1 MANETQIGKLVI
13 DLQIKTQALEKGLST
28 AKQKLQEIENSNKS
42 LESSNKSL
50 DASFIAMSASIVA
63 ALHGIG
69 SAIKTCVN
77 EYNSYTQAMSGLQN
91 IASYTGQDME
101 KLTDIMNK
109 FTKYGLT
116 QTDIAT
122 AIKNF
127 SLMGYTAEETEQM
140 IMALTESAI
149 SNRQACYSVSEA
161 VRMASEGYK
170 NGISTLSDAAGV
182 TENLSVMES
191 RYAESIGKTVGQLTE
206 AEKNQ
211 AYLNRTMAA
220 AEPFVGATAQY
231 METLAGKQGEY
242 SQALRETQVAY
253 TEALEPTL
261 VKLEEFKTTMLS
273 TLTDFINQNE
283 EATAGI
289 TVFVVTLGTLSIAIM
304 AVKKAYDAYKT
315 SAIAATIA
323 SEGFTAAL
331 SANPL
336 GAALTIITLLVSAFA
351 GLSAAT
357 ETQRQKQEE
366 LNAVQAKHNEIMR
379 GTIELTNENIQSMET
394 TKDTMEQYIK
404 DYNNYIS
411 QTAAL
416 GNIQESGMLEG
427 KDNEKWGEIYKELT
441 ASQKVLEAQVNET
454 SNALKEQFGIE
465 EDGLIATEKVTSI
478 LNAYNKRL
486 GEAEAI
492 QKIKTA
498 IDTDSVKTQQKEAA
512 QLKINADQM
521 QKYLNTVKQGNK
533 SSTEYQNAVK
543 ELAKAYPEV
552 ANAQGIIINTAQD
565 YINAEKAKA
574 DQSWNTSQATI
585 QGNISVINSFIDLA
599 NAAINDT
606 NMQQELAKA
615 IGISYENIIPTLTSV
630 LNILKAISGQVPE
643 DVPGIEPVSY
653 TPSYTPS
660 YSSSAEVYE
669 NKQLDNYKSL
679 IEYKKSLDQISL
691 KEEISMYQ
699 KALNSYAKTTDEKR
713 ELKTKIYELNK
724 ELDQKELDDYISLI
738 EYKKSLDQLSL
749 KEEISMYK
757 KALNNYAKTTEDK
770 RELRT
775 KIYEL
780 NKEMAQKEKDLLDQQ
795 TEDYERY
802 IEEQKNLRGAAYDA
816 AEQAK
821 DYDAIIKMHK
831 NYLSQIMKDERL
843 SLDERKELYREEL
856 QTIRDYEQQKR
867 DLRVES
873 IDDTVSQLTD
883 AITKQLQELQEKDK
897 ELIDKNLEEVE
908 RWKNAR
914 IDAINEEY
922 DARIEA
928 IDKELE
934 ALNKAEEQ
942 KSRDEEDSEYERKRK
957 RLEELI
963 AFEHDATN
971 KANYQK
977 QLDELVAD
985 YQKTL
990 EERALQDKK
999 DILEEQKDQ
1008 IQEEQDA
1015 QIEAIE
1021 NEAEKRKE
1029 SYEQQLDELEKYYD
1043 EQIDMAQQTA
1053 EKMLLNVEDNQKQI
1067 LNLLKNYGDAY
1078 EITGQSLGEK
1088 LAQGINE
1095 GVTKNIQ
1102 NIIQKI
1108 QDTIDTNIENKLKEW
1123 TKGSYTYRAGQSKP
1137 QVTNKTINVY
1147 QTNNIEQNP
1156 ELPSETYRKLKA
1168 VDEQL
1173 AAQLAGI

>member
-13 DLQIKTQALEKGLST
+13 DLQIKTQALEKGLNA
-28 AKQKLQEIENSNKS
+28 AKQKIQEMEDNNKS
-42 LESSNKSL
+42 LENSNKSL
-50 DASFIAMSASIVA
+50 DASFIAMSASILVA
-63 ALHGIG
+63 LNKIG
-69 SAIKTCVN
+69 SAIKSCVN
-77 EYNSYTQAMSGLQN
+77 EYNNYTQAMSGLQN
-91 IASYTGQDME
+91 IANYTGQDMSE
-101 KLTDIMNK
+101 LTQIMQK
-109 FTKYGLT
+109 FMKYGLS

-161 VRMASEGYK
+161 VKMASEGYK

-191 RYAESIGKTVGQLTE
+191 KYAESIGKTVGQLTE

-211 AYLNRTMAA
+211 AYLNRTLEAA
-220 AEPFVGATAQY
+220 APFAGATAQY

-253 TEALEPTL
+253 SEALEPTL
-261 VKLEEFKTTMLS
+261 TKIEEMKTNAMS
-273 TLTDFINQNE
+273 TLADFISSNE
-283 EATAGI
+283 EAATGVTTFI
-289 TVFVVTLGTLSIAIM
+289 VTLGSLAVAIT
-304 AVKKAYDAYKT
+304 ALKKAYDVYKT
-315 SAIAATIA
+315 STFAATVA
-323 SEGFTAAL
+323 TQGFTAAL
-331 SANPL
+331 MTNPL
-336 GAALTIITLLVSAFA
+336 GAIAVAISLVVSA
-351 GLSAAT
+351 LAT
-357 ETQRQKQEE
+357 
-366 LNAVQAKHNEIMR
+366 
-379 GTIELTNENIQSMET
+379 
-394 TKDTMEQYIK
+394 Y
-404 DYNNYIS
+404 
-411 QTAAL
+411 
-416 GNIQESGMLEG
+416 
-427 KDNEKWGEIYKELT
+427 
-441 ASQKVLEAQVNET
+441 T
-454 SNALKEQFGIE
+454 S
-465 EDGLIATEKVTSI
+465 ATEKQAEAQQI
-478 LNAYNKRL
+478 LNERTQQYNDILSGKYGYTESAVSNAEQRKSEIEEEISLLNQILQKRQEL
-486 GEAEAI
+486 QYTKRWSGNNSDQTNALQKELNDLLEQYEDIAKEKAGSDKEIRDNLNSLNTELKDYTEYLEEANAVE
-492 QKIKTA
+492 KISKGL
-498 IDTDSVKTQQKEAA
+498 DTDTIKNKQKEAA
-512 QLKINADQM
+512 QLKVNANQM
-521 QKYLNTVKQGNK
+521 QKYLDTVKTTSK
-533 SSTEYQNAVK
+533 SSTEYQAAVK
-543 ELAKAYPEV
+543 ALAEAYPEA
-552 ANAQGIIINTAQD
+552 ANAEGIIISKAQD
-565 YINAEKAKA
+565 YINAEKLKA
-574 DQSWNTSQATI
+574 DTAWNASQETI
-585 QGNISVINSFIDLA
+585 QSYINMI
-599 NAAINDT
+599 NAALQSESVQKQVAQN
-606 NMQQELAKA
+606 
-615 IGISYENIIPTLTSV
+615 IGISFEELKPKLESV
-630 LNILKAISGQVPE
+630 LGVLKLMAGYQAE
-643 DVPGIEPVSY
+643 DVPGVEPVSI
-653 TPSYTPS
+653 S
-660 YSSSAEVYE
+660 YSAPSISSSSNVYE

-831 NYLSQIMKDERL
+831 NYLNQIMKDERL
-843 SLDERKELYREEL
+843 SLDERKDLYREEL

-867 DLRVES
+867 ELRVES

>member
-1 MANETQIGKLVI
+1 MLLLCSKRGVTWRKKHKYGKLVI
-13 DLQIKTQALEKGLST
+13 DLQIKTQALEQGLNT
-28 AKQKLQEIENSNKS
+28 AKQKLKEIENSNKS
-42 LESSNKSL
+42 LENSNKSL

-63 ALHGIG
+63 TLYGIG
-69 SAIKTCVN
+69 SAIKTCVD

-91 IASYTGQDME
+91 IASYTGQDMN
-101 KLTDIMNK
+101 KLTQIMQK
-109 FTKYGLT
+109 FMKYGLT

-191 RYAESIGKTVGQLTE
+191 KYAESIGKTVGQLTE

-211 AYLNRTMAA
+211 AYLNRTMEAA
-220 AEPFVGATAQY
+220 APFAGATAQY

-253 TEALEPTL
+253 AEAMEPTL
-261 VKLEEFKTTMLS
+261 FKIEEFKTRMLT
-273 TLTDFINQNE
+273 TLTDFIIQNE
-283 EATAGI
+283 EATEGV
-289 TVFVVTLGTLSIAIM
+289 TVFVTTLGTLTVAVLAVRKAIKSYTEATGVANATTQTFTASLLKNPLFIGGLAISAVVATLNALNSKIEESIEKLEEAGEKAKSIGDLLNNWSNNDMTYTEEEENEVKEVVQQTAQETKALIEELKNRKQQVAEINKEIEEEMKLKTPDWEKIDRLNKDLNTLKETISTMEGDIKRYDKAIHTLNKTLEISDTM
-304 AVKKAYDAYKT
+304 QSYLNASKQDAYRTQLLDIAQTKSDIREKQKLLNILKKGKT
-315 SAIAATIA
+315 STEEYTNAKNQLVKEYPELAKVNENTIA
-323 SEGFTAAL
+323 ST
-331 SANPL
+331 
-336 GAALTIITLLVSAFA
+336 
-351 GLSAAT
+351 
-357 ETQRQKQEE
+357 
-366 LNAVQAKHNEIMR
+366 
-379 GTIELTNENIQSMET
+379 
-394 TKDTMEQYIK
+394 
-404 DYNNYIS
+404 
-411 QTAAL
+411 
-416 GNIQESGMLEG
+416 
-427 KDNEKWGEIYKELT
+427 
-441 ASQKVLEAQVNET
+441 QKV
-454 SNALKEQFGIE
+454 
-465 EDGLIATEKVTSI
+465 
-478 LNAYNKRL
+478 
-486 GEAEAI
+486 
-492 QKIKTA
+492 
-498 IDTDSVKTQQKEAA
+498 
-512 QLKINADQM
+512 
-521 QKYLNTVKQGNK
+521 
-533 SSTEYQNAVK
+533 
-543 ELAKAYPEV
+543 
-552 ANAQGIIINTAQD
+552 
-565 YINAEKAKA
+565 INAEKDAAETEWALTQIQIQKSIV
-574 DQSWNTSQATI
+574 DLQTI
-585 QGNISVINSFIDLA
+585 LDNKEQYTLLAAAMKKETEEVTASLRNQIDVLSNLA
-599 NAAINDT
+599 N
-606 NMQQELAKA
+606 
-615 IGISYENIIPTLTSV
+615 LT
-630 LNILKAISGQVPE
+630 PE
-643 DVPGIEPVSY
+643 DFKGSIDTSY
-653 TPSYTPS
+653 TPVSTPS
-660 YSSSAEVYE
+660 YSSSSTYE
-669 NKQLDNYKSL
+669 NKKLDDYKAL

-691 KEEISMYQ
+691 KQEIAMYE
-699 KALNSYAKTTDEKR
+699 KALNSYAKTT
-713 ELKTKIYELNK
+713 
-724 ELDQKELDDYISLI
+724 
-738 EYKKSLDQLSL
+738 
-749 KEEISMYK
+749 EE
-757 KALNNYAKTTEDK
+757 K

-795 TEDYERY
+795 TEDYETY
-802 IEEQKNLRGAAYDA
+802 IQEQKNLRGAAYDV
-816 AEQAK
+816 AEQTK

-831 NYLSQIMKDERL
+831 NYLKQIMKDERL

-873 IDDTVSQLTD
+873 IDNAVSQLTD
-883 AITKQLQELQEKDK
+883 AITQQLEEMQEKDK
-897 ELIDKNLEEVE
+897 EMIDKNLEEVE
-908 RWKNAR
+908 KWKDAR
-914 IDAINEEY
+914 INAINEEY

-942 KSRDEEDSEYERKRK
+942 KSRDEEDSEYEQKRK

-971 KANYQK
+971 RANYQK
-977 QLDELVAD
+977 ELDKLIAD

-990 EERALQDKK
+990 DERALQDKK
-999 DILEEQKDQ
+999 DMLEEQKDK

-1021 NEAEKRKE
+1021 NEADKRKE
-1029 SYEQQLDELEKYYD
+1029 SYEQQLAELEKYYD

-1095 GVTKNIQ
+1095 GVAKKIQ
-1102 NIIQKI
+1102 NVIQKI

-1123 TKGSYTYRAGQSKP
+1123 TNGSYSYEAGASKP
-1137 QVTNKTINVY
+1137 QVTSKTVNVY

-1173 AAQLAGI
+1173 AAQLLAVM

>member
-1 MANETQIGKLVI
+1 MAKETQIGKLVI
-13 DLQIKTQALEKGLST
+13 DLQIKMQALEKGLNT
-28 AKQKLQEIENSNKS
+28 AKQKLQEMENSNKS
-42 LESSNKSL
+42 LENSNKSL
-50 DASFIAMSASIVA
+50 DASFIAMSASIIA
-63 ALHGIG
+63 TLHGIG

-77 EYNSYTQAMSGLQN
+77 EYNNYTQAMSGLQN
-91 IASYTGQDME
+91 IANYTGQDMQQ
-101 KLTDIMNK
+101 LTEIMNK
-109 FTKYGLT
+109 FSKYGLT
-116 QTDIAT
+116 QSDIAT

-127 SLMGYTAEETEQM
+127 SLMGYTVEDTEKM

-161 VRMASEGYK
+161 VKMASEGYK

-191 RYAESIGKTVGQLTE
+191 KYAESIGKTVGQLTD

-211 AYLNRTMAA
+211 AYLNRTMEAA
-220 AEPFVGATAQY
+220 APFAGAAAQY

-261 VKLEEFKTTMLS
+261 VKIEEFKVTMLQ
-273 TLTDFINQNE
+273 TLTDFISQNE
-283 EATAGI
+283 EATAGV
-289 TVFVVTLGTLSIAIM
+289 TAFVVTLGTLTLGIL
-304 AVKKAYDAYKT
+304 AVKKAYEVYKA
-315 SAIAATIA
+315 SAFAATVA
-323 SEGFTAAL
+323 TEGFTAAL
-331 SANPL
+331 TTNPVGL
-336 GAALTIITLLVSAFA
+336 VVTGVTLLISALA

-357 ETQRQKQEE
+357 ETQKQKQEE

-379 GTIELTNENIQSMET
+379 GTIELNNQNIQSMES
-394 TKDTMEQYIK
+394 TKETMEQYLK
-404 DYNNYIS
+404 DYEQWIS
-411 QTAAL
+411 QSAML
-416 GNIQESGMLEG
+416 GNIEEAGFLKGE
-427 KDNEKWGEIYKELT
+427 DADKWKEVYSEIAT
-441 ASQKVLEAQVNET
+441 SQHVLSSQLYST
-454 SNALKEQFGIE
+454 SDALKEQFDIQ
-465 EDGLIATEKVTSI
+465 EDGLLSTDKLNEI
-478 LNAYNKRL
+478 LQVYTKRL
-486 GEAEAI
+486 DEAESI
-492 QKIKTA
+492 EKIKNA
-498 IDTDSVKTQQKEAA
+498 MDTESVKTQQKEAA
-512 QLKINADQM
+512 QLKINANQM
-521 QKYLNTVKQGNK
+521 QKYLDTVKQGNK

-543 ELAKAYPEV
+543 ALAKTYPEV
-552 ANAQGIIINTAQD
+552 VNAQGVIIDSAQD

-574 DQSWNTSQATI
+574 DQAWNTSQTQI
-585 QGNISVINSFIDLA
+585 QGNINVINSFIDLA
-599 NAAINDT
+599 NAAANDVGK
-606 NMQQELAKA
+606 QQELANA
-615 IGISYENIIPTLTSV
+615 IGISYKNIIPTLTSV
-630 LNILKAISGQVPE
+630 LSILQAISGQTPE
-643 DVPGIEPVSY
+643 EVPGIEPVSY
-653 TPSYTPS
+653 TPSTSS
-660 YSSSAEVYE
+660 YSGSSVYE
-669 NKQLDNYKSL
+669 NKRLDNYKAL

-699 KALNSYAKTTDEKR
+699 KALNSYAKTT
-713 ELKTKIYELNK
+713 
-724 ELDQKELDDYISLI
+724 
-738 EYKKSLDQLSL
+738 
-749 KEEISMYK
+749 EE
-757 KALNNYAKTTEDK
+757 K

-780 NKEMAQKEKDLLDQQ
+780 NKELAQKEKEILDQQ
-795 TEDYERY
+795 TEDYESY
-802 IEEQKNLRGAAYDA
+802 IQEQINNRGAAYDVK
-816 AEQAK
+816 EQTK

-831 NYLSQIMKDERL
+831 NYLNQIMKDERL
-843 SLDERKELYREEL
+843 SLDERKEIYREEL

-873 IDDTVSQLTD
+873 IDNTVSQLTN
-883 AITKQLQELQEKDK
+883 AITKQLEELQEKDK
-897 ELIDKNLEEVE
+897 EMIDKNLEEVE
-908 RWKNAR
+908 KWKNAR

-942 KSRDEEDSEYERKRK
+942 KSREEEDAEYEKKKK
-957 RLEELI
+957 RLEDLI

-977 QLDELVAD
+977 QLDELIAD

-990 EERALQDKK
+990 DERALQDKK
-999 DILEEQKDQ
+999 DTLEEQKDK
-1008 IQEEQDA
+1008 IQEEQDS

-1095 GVTKNIQ
+1095 GVANNIQ

-1108 QDTIDTNIENKLKEW
+1108 QDTIDTNIENKIKEW
-1123 TKGSYTYRAGQSKP
+1123 TKGSYSYTPNANKP
-1137 QVTNKTINVY
+1137 QITSKTINVY

>member
-1 MANETQIGKLVI
+1 MASETQIGKLVI
-13 DLQIKTQALEKGLST
+13 DLQIKTQALEQGLNT
-28 AKQKLQEIENSNKS
+28 AKQKLKEIENNNKS
-42 LESSNKSL
+42 LENSNKSL
-50 DASFIAMSASIVA
+50 DASFIAMSASILVA
-63 ALHGIG
+63 LNQIG
-69 SAIKTCVN
+69 SAIKSCVN
-77 EYNSYTQAMSGLQN
+77 EYNRYTQAMSGLQN
-91 IASYTGQDME
+91 IANYTGQDME
-101 KLTDIMNK
+101 KLTEIMNK

-116 QTDIAT
+116 QSDIAT

-191 RYAESIGKTVGQLTE
+191 KYAESIGKTVGQLTE

-211 AYLNRTMAA
+211 AYLNRTMEAA
-220 AEPFVGATAQY
+220 APFAGATAQY

-261 VKLEEFKTTMLS
+261 AKIEEMKTNMLT
-273 TLTDFINQNE
+273 TLSSFISQNE
-283 EATAGI
+283 EAAAGVTA
-289 TVFVVTLGTLSIAIM
+289 FVVTLGVLGVAVA
-304 AVKKAYDAYKT
+304 AVKKAYDSYKA
-315 SAIAATIA
+315 SAFAATVA
-323 SEGFTAAL
+323 TKGFTAAL
-331 SANPL
+331 TANPAGL
-336 GAALTIITLLVSAFA
+336 VVTGITLLISSLA

-357 ETQRQKQEE
+357 ETQKQKQEE
-366 LNAVQAKHNEIMR
+366 LNQLQREHNEIMQ
-379 GTIELTNENIQSMET
+379 GTIELNNENIESMEN
-394 TKDTMEQYIK
+394 TKAKMEEYLAKKEEYNTNNATLGTIENSGLLDTE
-404 DYNNYIS
+404 NS
-411 QTAAL
+411 
-416 GNIQESGMLEG
+416 E
-427 KDNEKWGEIYKELT
+427 EI
-441 ASQKVLEAQVNET
+441 QKVYDKIVNANIALASELVKT
-454 SNALKEQFGIE
+454 SDAFKEQFDIQ
-465 EDGLIATEKVTSI
+465 EDGLVSTEKITGLLEVYTD
-478 LNAYNKRL
+478 RL
-486 GEAEAI
+486 EEAESKE
-492 QKIKTA
+492 KIKTA
-498 IDTDSVKTQQKEAA
+498 MDTESVKTQQKQAA
-512 QLKINADQM
+512 QLKINANQM
-521 QKYLNTVKQGNK
+521 QKYLNVVKKGNK
-533 SSTEYQNAVK
+533 SSTEYQTAVK
-543 ELAKAYPEV
+543 KLAEAYPEA
-552 ANAQGIIINTAQD
+552 ANAQGIVINSCQD

-574 DQSWNTSQATI
+574 DQAWNTSQAQI
-585 QGNISVINSFIDLA
+585 QGNINVINSFINLA
-599 NAAINDT
+599 KAAENDT
-606 NMQQELAKA
+606 GKQQELANS
-615 IGISYENIIPTLTSV
+615 IGISYNNIIPTLTSV
-630 LNILKAISGQVPE
+630 LSILQAIAGQKPE
-643 DVPGIEPVSY
+643 EVKGVEPVDY
-653 TPSYTPS
+653 TPVTTPTTTS
-660 YSSSAEVYE
+660 GSSSSVYE
-669 NKQLDNYKSL
+669 NKKLDNYKAL

-699 KALNSYAKTTDEKR
+699 KALNSYAKTT
-713 ELKTKIYELNK
+713 
-724 ELDQKELDDYISLI
+724 
-738 EYKKSLDQLSL
+738 
-749 KEEISMYK
+749 EE
-757 KALNNYAKTTEDK
+757 K

-780 NKEMAQKEKDLLDQQ
+780 NKELAQKEKELLDQQ
-795 TEDYERY
+795 TEDYEAY
-802 IEEQKNLRGAAYDA
+802 IQEQINNRGAAYDIK
-816 AEQAK
+816 EQTK
-821 DYDAIIKMHK
+821 DYNVIIKMHK
-831 NYLSQIMKDERL
+831 KYLNQIMKDERL
-843 SLDERKELYREEL
+843 SLDERKDLYREEL
-856 QTIRDYEQQKR
+856 ETIRDYEQQKR
-867 DLRVES
+867 DLRVEN
-873 IDDTVSQLTD
+873 IDDTLSQLTD
-883 AITKQLQELQEKDK
+883 AITAQLEELQEKDK
-897 ELIDKNLEEVE
+897 EMIDKNLEEVE

-942 KSRDEEDSEYERKRK
+942 KSRDEEDTEYEQKRK
-957 RLEELI
+957 RLEDLI

-977 QLDELVAD
+977 ELDKLIAD

-999 DILEEQKDQ
+999 DILEEQKDK

-1021 NEAEKRKE
+1021 NEANKRKE
-1029 SYEQQLDELEKYYD
+1029 SYEQQLDDLEKYYD

-1053 EKMLLNVEDNQKQI
+1053 EQMLLNVKDNQKQI

-1095 GVTKNIQ
+1095 GAAKKIE

-1108 QDTIDTNIENKLKEW
+1108 QDTIDKNIETQIKNW
-1123 TKGSYTYRAGQSKP
+1123 TKGSYTYNPEQDKP
-1137 QVTNKTINVY
+1137 KITSKTINVY

-1156 ELPSETYRKLKA
+1156 ELPSETYRKLKNI
-1168 VDEQL
+1168 DEEL

>member
-1 MANETQIGKLVI
+1 MATETQIGKLVI
-13 DLQIKTQALEKGLST
+13 DLQIKTQALEQGLNT
-28 AKQKLQEIENSNKS
+28 AKQKLKEIENSNKS
-42 LESSNKSL
+42 LERSNKSV
-50 DASFIAMSASIVA
+50 DASFIAMSATAVL
-63 ALHGIG
+63 ALNQIG
-69 SAIKTCVN
+69 SAIKTCIN

-91 IASYTGQDME
+91 IADYTGQDMN
-101 KLTDIMNK
+101 KLTQIMQK
-109 FTKYGLT
+109 FMKYGLT

-127 SLMGYTAEETEQM
+127 SLMGYTAEETDQM

-161 VRMASEGYK
+161 VKMASEGYK

-191 RYAESIGKTVGQLTE
+191 KYAESIGKTVGQLTD

-211 AYLNRTMAA
+211 AYLNRTMEAA
-220 AEPFVGATAQY
+220 APFAGAAAQY

-261 VKLEEFKTTMLS
+261 VKIEEFKATMLN
-273 TLTDFINQNE
+273 TLIDFINQNE
-283 EATAGI
+283 EATVGI
-289 TVFVVTLGTLSIAIM
+289 TTFIVTLGTVAVAIT

-315 SAIAATIA
+315 SAFAATVTTQ
-323 SEGFTAAL
+323 GFTAAL
-331 SANPL
+331 AANPL
-336 GAALTIITLLVSAFA
+336 GMIAIAIATVVSALA
-351 GLSAAT
+351 TYTAAT
-357 ETQRQKQEE
+357 EKQAEVQAKLNEETQRYNDIISGRIGYSEQEIADAEQSVAEMEQEINLLQQIIAKRQELQQLRTWGGTNTEAYKTANEE
-366 LNAVQAKHNEIMR
+366 LNK
-379 GTIELTNENIQSMET
+379 LLET
-394 TKDTMEQYIK
+394 
-404 DYNNYIS
+404 
-411 QTAAL
+411 
-416 GNIQESGMLEG
+416 
-427 KDNEKWGEIYKELT
+427 YKELGNENPGDNKKIADEINNLSSRVKKYT
-441 ASQKVLEAQVNET
+441 EYLDEA
-454 SNALKEQFGIE
+454 NAVKKISE
-465 EDGLIATEKVTSI
+465 GL
-478 LNAYNKRL
+478 
-486 GEAEAI
+486 
-492 QKIKTA
+492 
-498 IDTDSVKTQQKEAA
+498 DTDTIKSQQKEAA
-512 QLKINADQM
+512 QLKVNANQM
-521 QKYLNTVKQGNK
+521 QKYLDTVKKSNK
-533 SSTEYQNAVK
+533 SSTEYETAVK
-543 ELAKAYPEV
+543 ALAKAYPEA
-552 ANAQGIIINTAQD
+552 ANAEGIIISKAQD
-565 YINAEKAKA
+565 YINAETLKA
-574 DQSWNTSQATI
+574 DTAWNASQETI
-585 QGNISVINSFIDLA
+585 QSYINMI
-599 NAAINDT
+599 NAAIQSENVQRQVAQ
-606 NMQQELAKA
+606 N
-615 IGISYENIIPTLTSV
+615 IGIAFEEIKPRLEGV
-630 LNILKAISGQVPE
+630 LAVLQAMAGYQAE
-643 DVPGIEPVSY
+643 DVPGVEPVSVSY
-653 TPSYTPS
+653 STPSVSTG
-660 YSSSAEVYE
+660 SSSVYE
-669 NKQLDNYKSL
+669 NKRLDNYKAL

-699 KALNSYAKTTDEKR
+699 KALNSYAKTT
-713 ELKTKIYELNK
+713 
-724 ELDQKELDDYISLI
+724 
-738 EYKKSLDQLSL
+738 
-749 KEEISMYK
+749 EE
-757 KALNNYAKTTEDK
+757 K

-780 NKEMAQKEKDLLDQQ
+780 NKELAQKEKEILDQQ
-795 TEDYERY
+795 TEDYESY
-802 IEEQKNLRGAAYDA
+802 IQEQINNRGAAYDVK
-816 AEQAK
+816 EQTK

-831 NYLSQIMKDERL
+831 NYLNQIMKDERL
-843 SLDERKELYREEL
+843 SLDERKEIYREEL

-873 IDDTVSQLTD
+873 IDNTVSQLTN
-883 AITKQLQELQEKDK
+883 AITKQLEELQEKDK
-897 ELIDKNLEEVE
+897 EMIDKNLEEVE
-908 RWKNAR
+908 KWKNAR

-942 KSRDEEDSEYERKRK
+942 KSRDEQDAEYERKKK
-957 RLEELI
+957 RLEDLI

-971 KANYQK
+971 RANYQK
-977 QLDELVAD
+977 QLDELIGD

-990 EERALQDKK
+990 DERALQDKK
-999 DILEEQKDQ
+999 DTLEEQKDK
-1008 IQEEQDA
+1008 IQEEQDS

-1095 GVTKNIQ
+1095 GVANNIQ

-1108 QDTIDTNIENKLKEW
+1108 QDTIDTNIENKIKEW
-1123 TKGSYTYRAGQSKP
+1123 TKGSYSYTPNANKP
-1137 QVTNKTINVY
+1137 QITSKTINVY